1 MNSNTYRKS
10 FARKNH
16 NQIKVIAVL
25 CMGGLQS
32 YFIDPNK
39 LMIFFPLGSHHPNK
53 LSIINHLGR

>member
-10 FARKNH
+10 FPIKNH
-16 NQIKVIAVL
+16 NPNQSNR
-25 CMGGLQS
+25 CFMYGGLQS